1 MEGFTKGMI
10 ESYFHF
16 SKLIIGRGESTSR
29 ETRQAGINQFPKET
43 MGRDLRQVGG
53 NGKEERDGIF
63 SPVFS

>member
-1 MEGFTKGMI
+1 MI

-16 SKLIIGRGESTSR
+16 SKLIGRGESRSR
-29 ETRQAGINQFPKET
+29 ETRQEGINQFPKEAL
-43 MGRDLRQVGG
+43 GRDLRQVFG